1 MEGTNLA
8 VTAVNQ
14 TTGQHND
21 GIPWS
26 MAMVQAL
33 ADVVLPRHC
42 VNCGVWMLQES
53 TPIPYCGL
61 CAMHWPDLRGEMGR
75 ILMQERLAMPWGQV
89 GFRLRESAFLEAQ
102 IRTIKYRGDRWLAW
116 HWGRW
121 LAIGCED
128 LPASMDSLVLVPIPL
143 HWRRKWDRGFNQ
155 AEWVARGV
163 ASVLKAPVESR
174 LLGRTSH
181 GASLTGM
188 TRKERQRK
196 LEGTYTMSDGRSTS
210 PRKVLLV
217 DDVLTT
223 GTTFRMCAAALE
235 DSPHEVIGAL
245 ALALA

>member
-121 LAIGCED
+121 LAIGCNGWLE
-128 LPASMDSLVLVPIPL
+128 
-143 HWRRKWDRGFNQ
+143 
-155 AEWVARGV
+155 V
-163 ASVLKAPVESR
+163 ASLMAIGVSTRIYRRRWTPSFWFPFR
-174 LLGRTSH
+174 CT
-181 GASLTGM
+181 GAENGI
-188 TRKERQRK
+188 
-196 LEGTYTMSDGRSTS
+196 G
-210 PRKVLLV
+210 
-217 DDVLTT
+217 
-223 GTTFRMCAAALE
+223 
-235 DSPHEVIGAL
+235 DSIKRNG
-245 ALALA
+245 